1 MAGVVADPAFF
12 LDQVGDPRRRP
23 QTALVAQSLRPSLE
37 AAFDAP
43 QVFRPQA
50 GFASRSSGPLQP
62 PQSAFLQLLRPATD
76 GLSMSTDAASH
87 FRLVYA
93 LPQQF
98 GRLTAALFQ
107 PYEVPANSCELLL
120 DFPCRD
126 SSTEDQQLSVAINV
140 SHRHGTRTVPRSR
153 RRRNRREGSVAIA
166 QENTHVAWVTV
177 LLDSQGKVQLSVP
190 VEVPRRHR

>member
-43 QVFRPQA
+43 QVFPPQA

-76 GLSMSTDAASH
+76 GLSMSTDAASN

-98 GRLTAALFQ
+98 GRFTAALFQ
-107 PYEVPANSCELLL
+107 PYEVPANSCWISHAETVAQKIRNVTILCDINRYHGVGREFDYDSNRKVPGDLATTGDCAVWKQCRLLQPGGPG
-120 DFPCRD
+120 D
-126 SSTEDQQLSVAINV
+126 
-140 SHRHGTRTVPRSR
+140 
-153 RRRNRREGSVAIA
+153 
-166 QENTHVAWVTV
+166 
-177 LLDSQGKVQLSVP
+177 
-190 VEVPRRHR
+190 